1 MSSIKKTLPIPIL
14 FKAFLV
20 ILLAADFFFYSYNAF
35 GFHKKIIAQNDQ
47 HKKIEQFQKKAED
60 IDRKI
65 EKSKARVLKFSGK
78 ESTIVYSLDR
88 IDLSLN
94 KAVKRVSANKS
105 ELATLDKKITNS
117 TNEYKKLVKEIETT
131 EDYAAKRL
139 VALYKI
145 NRLGQLNLLATADS
159 MYDLFQRK
167 ATLERVLE
175 YDEEVREAL
184 IKDKARLNKVLNRLN
199 DHQIKKISLEADI
212 NKQIKS
218 MSQKREKRSK
228 LLTEIRSK
236 KSYELAAIESLK
248 ITATALDKKIKSLS
262 SDLSRHD
269 QKINSSFLAFK
280 GLLIMPVRGKIINLF
295 GHYQN
300 TKFNVTNFRSGIDI
314 KAKRG
319 ESVLAV
325 CAGKVLYASWFKG
338 YGNMIIIDHGNSYYT
353 LYAHVEETFKA
364 KGDAVETGEVIATV
378 GDTGSM
384 IGPNLHFEIR
394 HHGKP
399 VDPLKWLKTG

>member
-14 FKAFLV
+14 FQAFLV
-20 ILLAADFFFYSYNAF
+20 ILLAADLFFHSYGAF
-35 GFHKKIIAQNDQ
+35 GFHKKIIAQND
-47 HKKIEQFQKKAED
+47 HGNKIEQFRKEAED
-60 IDRKI
+60 INRKI

-78 ESTIVYSLDR
+78 ESTIIYSLDR

-105 ELATLDKKITNS
+105 ELATLDKKITTT
-117 TNEYKKLVKEIETT
+117 TNEYKKLIKEIETT

-159 MYDLFQRK
+159 MYELFQRK

-184 IKDKARLNKVLNRLN
+184 IKDKARLKKVLNRLN
-199 DHQIKKISLEADI
+199 DQQIKKISLEADI
-212 NKQIKS
+212 NKQIKI

-248 ITATALDKKIKSLS
+248 MTSIALDKKIKSLS
-262 SDLSRHD
+262 LELNRHD

-280 GLLIMPVRGKIINLF
+280 GLLIMPVRGKIINFF
-295 GHYQN
+295 GPYQN

-325 CAGKVLYASWFKG
+325 CAGKVLYSSWFKG

-399 VDPLKWLKTG
+399 VNPLKWLKTG